1 MKIMNNARWIFLFSF
16 FSPSIFLTAKS
27 ASGHGGQ
34 QPIQA
39 VKKNLPRPDSTL
51 NVLDHQTNS
60 TIRQRQPG

>member
-1 MKIMNNARWIFLFSF
+1 MKIMNNACRIFLFSF

-34 QPIQA
+34 EPVQA
-39 VKKNLPRPDSTL
+39 VKQYLPRPDSTL